1 MSRYATLLEPSTAPP
16 TPRPDVAPKY
26 APKAPVVP
34 PISPSKTQTDMT
46 AAPAAISRNPPLR
59 DATKIIE
66 PELKPMPG
74 SEMLT
79 QEAAVEVGDE
89 PQMIRTNERKFERST
104 ERSIK
109 RTVKRSID
117 QTNERTKVR
126 HTFDIL
132 DDQLLTLREISIE
145 RQKLFGRRVLLGE
158 LVQEALDLF
167 ISNERNNV

>member
-1 MSRYATLLEPSTAPP
+1 
-16 TPRPDVAPKY
+16 
-26 APKAPVVP
+26 
-34 PISPSKTQTDMT
+34 
-46 AAPAAISRNPPLR
+46 
-59 DATKIIE
+59 
-66 PELKPMPG
+66 
-74 SEMLT
+74 MLT